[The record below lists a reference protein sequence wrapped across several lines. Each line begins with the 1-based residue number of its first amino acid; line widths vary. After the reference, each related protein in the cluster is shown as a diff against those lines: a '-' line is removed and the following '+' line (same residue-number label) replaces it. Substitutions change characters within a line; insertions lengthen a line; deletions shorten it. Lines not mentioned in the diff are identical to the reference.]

1 MASIQNNKHITIGCH
16 WPKIIIIFVE
26 YYICRRDFIKPQLF
40 ASSTLLEEKKEKEFA
55 WLQVLCSPAK
65 YKDQIGFCILLRL
78 ERQGHDIVIL
88 FMSLLFQ
95 KIWNNR
101 EIINQDKTDIDF
113 RLFRNS
119 VIVNLVE
126 TDIGGQLGKFRN
138 NRQPPN
144 NGQFQFHFLTGLI
157 LIFAFLISYLRS
169 N

>member
-1 MASIQNNKHITIGCH
+1 MAKDQNRFCQIACGRE
-16 WPKIIIIFVE
+16 WE
-26 YYICRRDFIKPQLF
+26 DFIKPQLF
-40 ASSTLLEEKKEKEFA
+40 ASSTLLLAEKKEKEFA

-65 YKDQIGFCILLRL
+65 YKDQIGFCILFRL
-78 ERQGHDIVIL
+78 ERQGHDIVI
-88 FMSLLFQ
+88 FFKSLLFQ
-95 KIWNNR
+95 KIQNNQQ
-101 EIINQDKTDIDF
+101 IINQDKTDIDF

>member
-1 MASIQNNKHITIGCH
+1 MAKDQNRFCQIACGRE
-16 WPKIIIIFVE
+16 WE
-26 YYICRRDFIKPQLF
+26 DFIKPQLF
-40 ASSTLLEEKKEKEFA
+40 ASSTLMLGEKKEKALA

-65 YKDQIGFCILLRL
+65 YKDQIGFCILFRL
-78 ERQGHDIVIL
+78 ERQGHDIVI
-88 FMSLLFQ
+88 FFKRLLFQ
-95 KIWNNR
+95 KIQNNQQ
-101 EIINQDKTDIDF
+101 ITNQDKTDIDF